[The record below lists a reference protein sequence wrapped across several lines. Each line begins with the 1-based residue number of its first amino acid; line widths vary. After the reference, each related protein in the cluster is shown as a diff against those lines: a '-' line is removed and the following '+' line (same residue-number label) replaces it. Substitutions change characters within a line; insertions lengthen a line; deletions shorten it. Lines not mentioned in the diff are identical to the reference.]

1 MNSSCTQ
8 FFNSLMKCSLLLN
21 FLILLLYTFF
31 NSFLSI
37 KFMTNYKD
45 NFSNISNI
53 KKNNYNILKFFYI
66 LPEQV
71 RKKYISYFIL
81 SCSDKENIKR
91 RGKRIKKDNMEYNK
105 YDIKEDVKKNDMCDI
120 TNDDDVISNKNH
132 FINKSNSKLYILI
145 TSPEAARIYRYIV
158 ILLIHNLK
166 NTNLKYETCN
176 ERKLNYIKKFVKDIS
191 ILSIGHSCNDIL
203 KNKFNKSLFYNISN
217 KNSSIH
223 KSPIFKIKKK
233 KLLQINRDI
242 STHLNIVFTPT
253 KANGNTFKK
262 ELRDFFFL
270 KKNEQRN
277 NNIYKKD
284 KQKRNVNINQHEYIN
299 EQKNLHNNILWIS
312 SSISTSSFDDLDIHP
327 QNNNHIY
334 DRINLKRINCYDTQQ
349 VTYNINDKTNKIH
362 ITKYSII
369 CLMSTSTV
377 LSFYKNFGNNFSYVV
392 CMGKSSYELL
402 KKLNFKNIY
411 FPENSKTKTLLN
423 ILITLYHKL
432 NNKYKR
438 KFHIILT
445 RQKDKNE
452 EIKKVLSQ
460 QNIDIQEIPCI
471 KTKYNFANISKLYKL
486 LYSYINQACTQRKR
500 TKMIKYI

>member
-1 MNSSCTQ
+1 MKY
-8 FFNSLMKCSLLLN
+8 SLFLN
-21 FLILLLYTFF
+21 YLILLLYTFF
-31 NSFLSI
+31 NSFLAL
-37 KFMTNYKD
+37 KFITNYKD
-45 NFSNISNI
+45 NFSKISNI

-81 SCSDKENIKR
+81 SCSDKDNIKR
-91 RGKRIKKDNMEYNK
+91 REKRIKKDNMEYNK
-105 YDIKEDVKKNDMCDI
+105 YDIKEDVKKNGMCDI
-120 TNDDDVISNKNH
+120 TNDNVISNKNR
-132 FINKSNSKLYILI
+132 FIKKANTKLYILI

-166 NTNLKYETCN
+166 NRNLKCETCN
-176 ERKLNYIKKFVKDIS
+176 ERKLNYIKKYIEDIP
-191 ILSIGHSCNDIL
+191 ILSIGNSCNHIL
-203 KNKFNKSLFYNISN
+203 ENKFNKSLFYYISN
-217 KNSSIH
+217 KNSCIN
-223 KSPIFKIKKK
+223 KSQIFKIKKE

-262 ELRDFFFL
+262 ELRDFFFF
-270 KKNEQRN
+270 KKKEKRN

-284 KQKRNVNINQHEYIN
+284 KQNRNVNINQHEYIIKQN
-299 EQKNLHNNILWIS
+299 VQINKQKIQINKKKLHNNILWIS
-312 SSISTSSFDDLDIHP
+312 SSISTSSFHDLDIHP
-327 QNNNHIY
+327 QNDNHIY

-349 VTYNINDKTNKIH
+349 VIYNINDKTNKIH
-362 ITKYSII
+362 IKKYSII

-377 LSFYKNFGNNFSYVV
+377 LSFYKNFGNNFDYVV

-411 FPENSKTKTLLN
+411 FPENSKTQTLLN

-452 EIKKVLSQ
+452 EIKNVLSQ
-460 QNIDIQEIPCI
+460 QNIPLQEIPCI
-471 KTKYNFANISKLYKL
+471 KTKYNFANISKLYNL
-486 LYSYINQACTQRKR
+486 LYSYINHAATQRKR
-500 TKMIKYI
+500 TKMTK